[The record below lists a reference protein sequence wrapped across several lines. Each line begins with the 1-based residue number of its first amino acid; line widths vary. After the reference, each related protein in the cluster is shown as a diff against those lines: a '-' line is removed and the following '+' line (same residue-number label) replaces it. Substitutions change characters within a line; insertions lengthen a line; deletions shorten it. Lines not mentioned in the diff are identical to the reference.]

1 MHYFFSGEEFGIR
14 NCGYFAMRALRLE
27 KFYAFWGQDIDSYTT
42 PVECG
47 RNFRTKL
54 GKNIDFIGREAIER
68 QELEGVKKT
77 LVLFILDDIDY
88 VWVHHM
94 FSRILNFLLLGEM
107 VFCYHNCSDLLWEKI
122 VLVNEKNFWN
132 SRLKA
137 ENLQNFWDH

>member
-1 MHYFFSGEEFGIR
+1 MHYVFTGEEFGIR

-88 VWVHHM
+88 V
-94 FSRILNFLLLGEM
+94 
-107 VFCYHNCSDLLWEKI
+107 
-122 VLVNEKNFWN
+122 
-132 SRLKA
+132 
-137 ENLQNFWDH
+137 

>member
-1 MHYFFSGEEFGIR
+1 MENFNFALSSRNPESANINALFFTGEEFGIR

-88 VWVHHM
+88 V
-94 FSRILNFLLLGEM
+94 
-107 VFCYHNCSDLLWEKI
+107 
-122 VLVNEKNFWN
+122 
-132 SRLKA
+132 
-137 ENLQNFWDH
+137 